1 MCCDDIRMA
10 AQPTPDLAV
19 AGNDTESLLTGEAV
33 ALDLRPTGFALR
45 AAGTII
51 DWIVYFGGYIA
62 IALVLFWLAESANT
76 EDAVFSILAIV
87 ALVAC
92 LVVAP
97 VAVETLSRGKSL
109 GRLAVGARIVRDDGG
124 AIGFRHAAIR
134 ALVGVFEI
142 FMTFGGTAALVG
154 LFNTRTKR
162 LGDLLAGTYSQYE
175 RVNRAPAALFGVP
188 APLADWAAVADVAR
202 MPDAL
207 SRRVAQFLGQA
218 PQLTPERRRFQA
230 SQLAGE
236 VSRFVSPLPAIEP
249 ELFLAGVAV
258 VRREREF
265 AALQLE
271 QQRLDRVGPALHGL
285 PHGFPERG

>member
-1 MCCDDIRMA
+1 MA
-10 AQPTPDLAV
+10 GQPTPDHTV
-19 AGNDTESLLTGEAV
+19 ADHDSESLLTGEAV

-51 DWIVYFGGYIA
+51 DWIVYLGGYIG
-62 IALVLFWLAESANT
+62 IALVLFTLAGASRT
-76 EDAVFSILAIV
+76 EDAVYSILAIV
-87 ALVAC
+87 ALVGC

-97 VAVETLSRGKSL
+97 IAVETLSRGKSL

-142 FMTFGGTAALVG
+142 YMTFGGGAALIG
-154 LFNTRTKR
+154 LFSTRTKR
-162 LGDLLAGTYSQYE
+162 LGDMLAGTYSQYE
-175 RVNRAPAALFGVP
+175 RVTRVPAALFGVP
-188 APLADWAAVADVAR
+188 SPLTGWAEVADVAR

-207 SRRVAQFLGQA
+207 SRRVAQFLAQA
-218 PQLTPERRRFQA
+218 SHLTPERRRHQA
-230 SQLAGE
+230 AQLAGE
-236 VSRFVSPLPAIEP
+236 VSRFVSPLPQVDP

-258 VRREREF
+258 VRREREY

-271 QQRLDRVGPALHGL
+271 HERLERVAPALREL

>member
-1 MCCDDIRMA
+1 MA
-10 AQPTPDLAV
+10 AQPSPDI
-19 AGNDTESLLTGEAV
+19 AGVEQDPASLLTGEAV

-51 DWIVYFGGYIA
+51 DWIVYFGSYIA
-62 IALVLFWLAESANT
+62 IALLLFTLAAGANT
-76 EDAVFSILAIV
+76 EEAVYNILAIV
-87 ALVAC
+87 ALVGC

-97 VAVETLSRGKSL
+97 VTVETLSHGKSL
-109 GRLAVGARIVRDDGG
+109 GRLAIGARIVRDDGG

-142 FMTFGGTAALVG
+142 YMTIGGGAALVG
-154 LFNTRTKR
+154 LFSTRTKR
-162 LGDLLAGTYSQYE
+162 LGDLVAGTYSQYE
-175 RVNRAPAALFGVP
+175 RVAAASTALFGVP
-188 APLADWAAVADVAR
+188 SQLTVWAKIADVAR

-207 SRRVAQFLGQA
+207 SRRVAQFLAQA
-218 PQLTPERRRFQA
+218 PHLTPDRRRYQA
-230 SQLAGE
+230 AQLAGE
-236 VSRFVSPLPAIEP
+236 VSRFVSPLPPVEP

-271 QQRLDRVGPALHGL
+271 HERLERLAPALRGL

>member
-1 MCCDDIRMA
+1 MA
-10 AQPTPDLAV
+10 GQPIPDLADV
-19 AGNDTESLLTGEAV
+19 EHDDESVLTGEAV

-51 DWIVYFGGYIA
+51 DWIVYFGAYIA
-62 IALVLFWLAESANT
+62 IAVGLFFLASNAVTESA
-76 EDAVFSILAIV
+76 VYGILGIV
-87 ALVAC
+87 ALVVC

-97 VAVETLSRGKSL
+97 VVVETLSRGKSL
-109 GRLAVGARIVRDDGG
+109 GRLAIGARIVRDDGG

-142 FMTFGGTAALVG
+142 YMTFGGGAALAG
-154 LFNTRTKR
+154 LFSARTKR
-162 LGDLLAGTYSQYE
+162 IGDHLAGTYSQYE
-175 RVNRAPAALFGVP
+175 RIARAPAPLFGVP
-188 APLADWAAVADVAR
+188 AALTQWAQLADVAR

-218 PQLTPERRRFQA
+218 AHLTPERRRFQA
-230 SQLAGE
+230 EQLASE
-236 VSRFVSPLPAIEP
+236 VSRFVSPLPPVDP

-258 VRREREF
+258 VRREREY
-265 AALQLE
+265 AALLLE
-271 QQRLDRVGPALHGL
+271 RERLERVAPALRGL

>member
-1 MCCDDIRMA
+1 M
-10 AQPTPDLAV
+10 V
-19 AGNDTESLLTGEAV
+19 AEAEPDTESVLTGEAV

-51 DWIVYFGGYIA
+51 DWLVYFGGYIA
-62 IALVLFWLAESANT
+62 LVILLFTLASGSNT
-76 EDAVFSILAIV
+76 EDAVYSILAIV
-87 ALVAC
+87 ALVGC

-97 VAVETLSRGKSL
+97 VT
-109 GRLAVGARIVRDDGG
+109 DDGG

-142 FMTFGGTAALVG
+142 FMTFGGGAALVG
-154 LFNTRTKR
+154 LFSTRTKR
-162 LGDLLAGTYSQYE
+162 LGDMLAGTYSQYE
-175 RVNRAPAALFGVP
+175 RIARAVPPLFGVP
-188 APLADWAAVADVAR
+188 YPLTDWAKVADVAR

-207 SRRVAQFLGQA
+207 SRRVAQFLAQA
-218 PQLTPERRRFQA
+218 PHLTPERRRHQA
-230 SQLAGE
+230 TELAGE
-236 VSRFVSPLPAIEP
+236 VSRFVSPLPPVEP

-258 VRREREF
+258 VRRERES

-271 QQRLDRVGPALHGL
+271 HERLERVATALRGL

>member
-1 MCCDDIRMA
+1 MA
-10 AQPTPDLAV
+10 DEHDP
-19 AGNDTESLLTGEAV
+19 ESVLTGEAV

-45 AAGTII
+45 AAGSII
-51 DWIVYFGGYIA
+51 DWIVYFGAYIV
-62 IALVLFWLAESANT
+62 ILITLFTLAGNAA
-76 EDAVFSILAIV
+76 EDAVFGIIAVVAIV
-87 ALVAC
+87 GC

-97 VAVETLSRGKSL
+97 IVVETASRGKSL

-142 FMTFGGTAALVG
+142 FMTFGGLAALVG
-154 LFNTRTKR
+154 LFSTRTKR
-162 LGDLLAGTYSQYE
+162 LGDLVAGTYSQYE
-175 RVNRAPAALFGVP
+175 RISRVPPPLFGVP
-188 APLADWAAVADVAR
+188 APLTDWARLADVAR

-207 SRRVAQFLGQA
+207 SRRVAQFLSQA

-236 VSRFVSPLPAIEP
+236 VSSFVSPLPSVEP

-258 VRREREF
+258 VRREREY
-265 AALQLE
+265 AALLLE
-271 QQRLDRVGPALHGL
+271 RDRLDRVGPALRDL

>member
-1 MCCDDIRMA
+1 MA
-10 AQPTPDLAV
+10 GQPTPDLAGV
-19 AGNDTESLLTGEAV
+19 EHDTDSVLTGEAV

-51 DWIVYFGGYIA
+51 DWIVYFGACIV
-62 IALVLFWLAESANT
+62 ILVTFFTVAANDPNT
-76 EDAVFSILAIV
+76 EDAVYGILAIV
-87 ALVAC
+87 SLVLCLVA
-92 LVVAP
+92 AP
-97 VAVETLSRGKSL
+97 VAVETLSQGKSL

-142 FMTFGGTAALVG
+142 YMMFGGLAALVG
-154 LFNTRTKR
+154 LFSTRTKR
-162 LGDLLAGTYSQYE
+162 LGDMLAGTYSQYE
-175 RVNRAPAALFGVP
+175 RVTRAPAPMFGVP
-188 APLADWAAVADVAR
+188 AQLTAWAQLADVAR

-218 PQLTPERRRFQA
+218 PHLTPERRRYQA

-236 VSRFVSPLPAIEP
+236 VSQFVSPLPAVDP

-258 VRREREF
+258 VRREREY
-265 AALQLE
+265 AALLLE
-271 QQRLDRVGPALHGL
+271 RERLERVAPALRDL

>member
-1 MCCDDIRMA
+1 MA
-10 AQPTPDLAV
+10 GQPTPDHTV
-19 AGNDTESLLTGEAV
+19 AEHDSESLLTGEAV

-51 DWIVYFGGYIA
+51 DWIVYLGGYIG
-62 IALVLFWLAESANT
+62 IALVLFTLAGASRT
-76 EDAVFSILAIV
+76 EDAVYSILAIV

-97 VAVETLSRGKSL
+97 IAVETLSRGKSL

-142 FMTFGGTAALVG
+142 YMTFGGAAALVG
-154 LFNTRTKR
+154 LFSTRTKR
-162 LGDLLAGTYSQYE
+162 LGDMLAGTYSQYE
-175 RVNRAPAALFGVP
+175 RVTRVPAALFGVP
-188 APLADWAAVADVAR
+188 SPLTGWAKVADVAR

-207 SRRVAQFLGQA
+207 SRRVAQFLAQA
-218 PQLTPERRRFQA
+218 PHLTPERRRHQA
-230 SQLAGE
+230 AQLAGE
-236 VSRFVSPLPAIEP
+236 VSRFVSPLPEVDP

-258 VRREREF
+258 VRREREY

-271 QQRLDRVGPALHGL
+271 HERLERVAPALRGL